1 MNQSPAYF
9 FTARLVGG
17 SSGPVKR
24 QPLPQVRVGCTPG
37 FMRDVDDEVRQI
49 KKEIVESRGLIIKT
63 NNLVNALGAD
73 IKSIAKRQAGY
84 ERRLNWNSG
93 VAIAVIG
100 VLSFVGLKLY
110 FDAQTGGLRS
120 QTAEAE
126 AAAEQLRQ
134 DLSDE
139 VRRSSDRGTA
149 ASRASRYYE
158 LIRERKRAEVVRQY
172 PAMAKEAL
180 SPAEAAMF
188 RDYEQQFRQDL
199 SLEAYQKGL
208 LLASGK
214 KQEEAIARFEE
225 AVELHPTGTHI
236 PAVKYALAMSLRKE
250 KRSAEALVYAQQV
263 AEQTADGALQ
273 PDGWWLVALCAR
285 DLGDLDTAKDAL
297 KTLINKWPRSA
308 LARDARP
315 LFRDVTREIWSGKQA
330 STTLPESPVQ

>member
-1 MNQSPAYF
+1 MSQSPSIL
-9 FTARLVGG
+9 FTERLVGG

-24 QPLPQVRVGCTPG
+24 QALPRVRVGCTPG

-73 IKSIAKRQAGY
+73 IKSIAKRQDGY

-120 QTAEAE
+120 EKAEAE
-126 AAAEQLRQ
+126 AVAEELRR

-149 ASRASRYYE
+149 ATKAAKYYE

-172 PAMAKEAL
+172 PAMSKEAL
-180 SPAEAAMF
+180 SPAEAAVF

-199 SLEAYQKGL
+199 SVQAYQKGL
-208 LLASGK
+208 ALAAAK
-214 KQEEAIARFEE
+214 KHEE
-225 AVELHPTGTHI
+225 AVAKFKEALELHPNGTHV
-236 PAVKYALAMSLRKE
+236 PSVKLAAALSLRKE
-250 KRSAEALVYAQQV
+250 KRSAEALIYAEQV
-263 AEQTADGALQ
+263 AEQTADVALQ
-273 PDGWWLVALCAR
+273 PDGWWMVALCAR
-285 DLGDLDTAKDAL
+285 DLDDLDTSRDAL
-297 KTLINKWPRSA
+297 RTLINKWPRSA
-308 LARDARP
+308 LSADARP
-315 LFRDVTREIWSGKQA
+315 MLRAVTREIWLGKQEA
-330 STTLPESPVQ
+330 AAAPAQ

>member
-1 MNQSPAYF
+1 
-9 FTARLVGG
+9 
-17 SSGPVKR
+17 
-24 QPLPQVRVGCTPG
+24 
-37 FMRDVDDEVRQI
+37 MRDVDDEVRQI

-63 NNLVNALGAD
+63 NNLINALGAD

-120 QTAEAE
+120 QKAEAE
-126 AAAEQLRQ
+126 VTAEQLREE
-134 DLSDE
+134 LSDE
-139 VRRSSDRGTA
+139 VRRSSDRGA
-149 ASRASRYYE
+149 AAAEAAQFYE
-158 LIRERKRAEVVRQY
+158 LIRERKRAEVVRRY

-180 SPAEAAMF
+180 SPAEASMF
-188 RDYEQQFRQDL
+188 RDFEQQFRQDL

-208 LLASGK
+208 QLASGK
-214 KQEEAIARFEE
+214 KPEEAIARFEE
-225 AVELHPTGTHI
+225 ALELHPSGSHV
-236 PAVKYALAMSLRKE
+236 PAVKHALASSLRKE

-263 AEQTADGALQ
+263 ADQTVDAALQ

-297 KTLINKWPRSA
+297 KILINKWPRSA
-308 LARDARP
+308 IARDARP

-330 STTLPESPVQ
+330 ETVAPAAPGQ

>member
-1 MNQSPAYF
+1 
-9 FTARLVGG
+9 
-17 SSGPVKR
+17 
-24 QPLPQVRVGCTPG
+24 
-37 FMRDVDDEVRQI
+37 MRDVDDEVRQI

-120 QTAEAE
+120 EKAKSE

-149 ASRASRYYE
+149 ATKAARYYE

-172 PAMAKEAL
+172 PSMAKEAL

-199 SLEAYQKGL
+199 SVEAYQKGL
-208 LLASGK
+208 QLASGK
-214 KQEEAIARFEE
+214 KYEEAIARFEE
-225 AVELHPTGTHI
+225 AIELHPTGTHI
-236 PAVKYALAMSLRKE
+236 PAVKLALGLSLRKE
-250 KRSAEALVYAQQV
+250 KRPAEALVYAQQV
-263 AEQTADGALQ
+263 ADQSADGALQ
-273 PDGWWLVALCAR
+273 PDGWWLVALSAR
-285 DLGDLDTAKDAL
+285 DLDDLDTAKDAL
-297 KTLINKWPRSA
+297 KALINKWPRSA
-308 LARDARP
+308 LAIEARP

-330 STTLPESPVQ
+330 TTASPSAPAQ

>member
-1 MNQSPAYF
+1 
-9 FTARLVGG
+9 
-17 SSGPVKR
+17 
-24 QPLPQVRVGCTPG
+24 
-37 FMRDVDDEVRQI
+37 MRDVDDEVRQI

-120 QTAEAE
+120 EKAEAE
-126 AAAEQLRQ
+126 AAAEELRR
-134 DLSDE
+134 DLGDE
-139 VRRSSDRGTA
+139 VRRSSDRGVA
-149 ASRASRYYE
+149 ATKAAEYYE
-158 LIRERKRAEVVRQY
+158 LIRERRRAEVVRQY
-172 PAMAKEAL
+172 PEMAKDAL

-208 LLASGK
+208 ALAAAK
-214 KQEEAIARFEE
+214 KHEEAIARFQKSI
-225 AVELHPTGTHI
+225 ELHPDGTHI
-236 PAVKYALAMSLRKE
+236 PAVKHALALSLRKE

-263 AEQTADGALQ
+263 ADQTTDGALQ

-285 DLGDLDTAKDAL
+285 DLDDLDTARDAL

-308 LARDARP
+308 LSVDARP
-315 LFRDVTREIWSGKQA
+315 MLRAVTREIWLGKQA
-330 STTLPESPVQ
+330 TTAEPPAPSQ